1 MAKLTYRAWHSFF
14 ELNPLLMNVQTIDRQ
29 MLKTVVLEL
38 MTERKDF
45 FKGILREI
53 LAENQIIVSKEQA
66 ERRARLEGYISEDFE
81 KYDEVFKALA

>member
-1 MAKLTYRAWHSFF
+1 
-14 ELNPLLMNVQTIDRQ
+14 